1 MNYEVI
7 RFKNGDFAVTNE
19 HGMYRVHSPKHGKF
33 MWVCPKCKTIA
44 GKSSDHGCHSTK
56 ETRLTS
62 PPRGKSIPDTVEA
75 WKHHAHLLADLIEE
89 QRDELART
97 SQALNKMTQSRD
109 KHKLAHYKMI
119 FGEKA

>member
-33 MWVCPKCKTIA
+33 MWVCSKCKTIA
-44 GKSSDHGCHSTK
+44 GKSSEHGCGKK
-56 ETRLTS
+56 EVIS

-75 WKHHAHLLADLIEE
+75 WKHHAHLLGDLIEE